1 MTEIKAPQPAPATGR
16 RPVIFLDFDGVLNSM
31 ASVLATGRGGS
42 VCPDTMSVGLMARLV
57 READANVV
65 VSSAWRIGASIEDLQ
80 GTLTR
85 WGGVDIANRLIGK
98 TPSHGEC
105 RGAEIAQWLAE
116 HPNDHDER
124 WVIVDD
130 DGDMLDGQR
139 SRFVQTLFRDG
150 FGVREYVRAIQ
161 IIAPQHKDATS
172 LAYYADDTSAERHE
186 RQRLQWEGEPA

>member
-1 MTEIKAPQPAPATGR
+1 MT
-16 RPVIFLDFDGVLNSM
+16 RPIIFLDFDGVLNSM

-85 WGGVDIANRLIGK
+85 WGGIDIANRLIGK

-130 DGDMLDGQR
+130 DGDMLDGQL
-139 SRFVQTLFRDG
+139 SRFVQTLHRDG
-150 FGVREYVRAIQ
+150 FGVREYVKCMQ
-161 IIAPQHKDATS
+161 IIAPQHKDSTH
-172 LAYYADDTSAERHE
+172 LAWYAEDRQPSSAQ
-186 RQRLQWEGEPA
+186 RQRLQWDAAEA